1 MGGTQSLHTNSKDE
15 ALSLPTPESAETA
28 LRTQQIIGYESGIP
42 DVADPL
48 AGSFYVESLTNQI
61 LKIH

>member
-1 MGGTQSLHTNSKDE
+1 MQTFRNSEKKSKE
-15 ALSLPTPESAETA
+15 YLPPSLPTPESAETA

-48 AGSFYVESLTNQI
+48 AGS
-61 LKIH
+61 H